1 MVYQTTFTSHK
12 TSSNLGEF
20 LLFQMKWPLI
30 MASYFINEDDEIRSI
45 EDDRYYFHYFIDKNT
60 RLNDCQRYAFNG
72 EL

>member
-1 MVYQTTFTSHK
+1 
-12 TSSNLGEF
+12 
-20 LLFQMKWPLI
+20 